1 MVDAGCD
8 ELGKVFLS
16 DRLPPALS
24 WNEVPL
30 MGEGG
35 NNSRSSS
42 RTQPFQKAIAPSHMI
57 RLVREGIARLTI
69 EDGKAILY
77 HCMDNSREYHGAPLQ
92 TLEFELDDA
101 PALEMILRTVP
112 PHWICVRDLLMD
124 DIADKVELAQSLYDE
139 GILSVHVN

>member
-30 MGEGG
+30 MGEV
-35 NNSRSSS
+35 NNRSSS
-42 RTQPFQKAIAPSHMI
+42 CITRHFQKVIAPSHMI

-69 EDGKAILY
+69 EEGKAIVY
-77 HCMDNSREYHGAPLQ
+77 HCMDNSREFHGAPLQ
-92 TLEFELDDA
+92 PLEFELDDA

-112 PHWICVRDLLMD
+112 PHWICVQDLLMD
-124 DIADKVELAQSLYDE
+124 DLEDKVEIAQSLYNE
-139 GILSVHVN
+139 GILSVHVS